1 MKIIGYVLS
10 GAALTVMALVGGLCS
25 STALAKEFERFD
37 AQYYNGQFYPLVDN
51 IEWGEQD
58 KELNHMEFHF
68 HSKDKPM
75 DIAVVPGEKGGR
87 PVLWMMY
94 DLKFRNGERICRHVL
109 APSHFKKGMKL
120 YTYRDN
126 SDPDYDNIYVYS
138 EPPKKLKGAN
148 KQPVP
153 EYQMPPYER
162 CSDENASNMPYEPGE
177 SPAKVA
183 EEPKPAAPAKG
194 EEKAAAPARE
204 PASGQGQPA
213 KLPIDYDNTAVP
225 FSF

>member
-1 MKIIGYVLS
+1 MKIIGFLTW
-10 GAALTVMALVGGLCS
+10 ALFTITLVQ
-25 STALAKEFERFD
+25 AKEFERFD
-37 AQYYNGQFYPLVDN
+37 GQMYNGLFYPLVDI

-58 KELNHMEFHF
+58 KELNHIEFHF

-94 DLKFRNGERICRHVL
+94 DLKFRGGEKVCRHVL
-109 APSHFKKGMKL
+109 APAHFKEGMKL

-138 EPPKKLKGAN
+138 EPMKQTGKK
-148 KQPVP
+148 KQIPEYKMP
-153 EYQMPPYER
+153 EYQR
-162 CSDENASNMPYEPGE
+162 CLDENASNMPYPKGQE
-177 SPAKVA
+177 PAKV
-183 EEPKPAAPAKG
+183 EEAKPVAPAA
-194 EEKAAAPARE
+194 KAAVTKEAPKVA
-204 PASGQGQPA
+204 PKSGKGI
-213 KLPIDYDNTAVP
+213 PIDYDNSAVP